1 MLWKKKRTKVV
12 LTDCGNGIAK
22 IHIKGSS
29 VRAAAMLT
37 AALVKELN
45 AIRRPEK
52 TNDELANVVR
62 SMVLIGLEDEAN
74 AEK

>member
-22 IHIKGSS
+22 MHIEGSS
-29 VRAAAMLT
+29 IRAAAMLT
-37 AALVKELN
+37 AALAKELN

-52 TNDELANVVR
+52 TNDELANDVR
-62 SMVLIGLEDEAN
+62 NMVLIGLEDEAN